1 MTNEEIVSKFR
12 TLVSPLIEKGRREQ
26 IDKLVLGLERIDD
39 TSELAALLSGS
50 LSQRYEGLA
59 IVYAKVKYEAKGN
72 TSTACIQ

>member
-50 LSQRYEGLA
+50 CRNA
-59 IVYAKVKYEAKGN
+59 MRA
-72 TSTACIQ
+72 